1 MEQVPPQITQPA
13 EESRWPAFPILFYGT
28 FGSRTSAGRRY
39 HRQFGIALGVLV
51 FGMLALT
58 MFRAD
63 IPAEIHRPLIGLLP
77 GAVFIYI
84 AWSCY
89 GYLRTLDELARRM
102 QLEAMAW
109 TYLTGIAAA
118 VLLGGLA
125 LAYNWGQWFLNPVW
139 LLILEPVRGAWLY
152 VVSRRY

>member
-1 MEQVPPQITQPA
+1 
-13 EESRWPAFPILFYGT
+13 
-28 FGSRTSAGRRY
+28 
-39 HRQFGIALGVLV
+39 VLV
-51 FGMLALT
+51 LGMLALT

-63 IPAEIHRPLIGLLP
+63 IPEEIRRPLMGVLP
-77 GAVFIYI
+77 GGVFTYI

-89 GYLRTLDELARRM
+89 GYLRALDELARRM

-118 VLLGGLA
+118 MMLGGLA
-125 LAYNWGQWFLNPVW
+125 SVYNWGQWFLNPIW
-139 LLILEPVRGAWLY
+139 FLILEPVRGAWLY

>member
-1 MEQVPPQITQPA
+1 MEQVPPPSTQPA

-28 FGSRTSAGRRY
+28 FGSRTPAGRRY
-39 HRQFGIALGVLV
+39 HRQFGIALFVLAL
-51 FGMLALT
+51 GMLALT
-58 MFRAD
+58 MFRAY
-63 IPAEIHRPLIGLLP
+63 IPEQILRPLMGVLP
-77 GAVFIYI
+77 GGVFAYI

-118 VLLGGLA
+118 ALLGGFA
-125 LAYNWGQWFLNPVW
+125 LAYNWGQWFLNPIW
-139 LLILEPVRGAWLY
+139 FLILEPVRGAWLY